1 MHLVVFE
8 NILIKINPS
17 LFLNYI
23 LNNPKV
29 NIYVINNGF
38 YMKILLN
45 LLKKIL
51 SSLVDEAVILW

>member
-8 NILIKINPS
+8 NILIKINLS

-29 NIYVINNGF
+29 NIYVINNEYLYENIVKF
-38 YMKILLN
+38 TEKN
-45 LLKKIL
+45 SFK
-51 SSLVDEAVILW
+51 SC